1 MGLINDKEKE
11 DDIID
16 LSIPEVK
23 KTRFRINGDNDKIL
37 ELNTTDPNILPRLN
51 KGYKELI
58 KLTEKVSSLNYD
70 ENGGEAESDKLSK
83 ALEDIDTQMKDKLD
97 YIFDSNVG
105 EVLGGNSSMYS
116 IRDGKFRF
124 ETVIETLGNLY
135 EKNFNKE
142 FEAMRKRMTK
152 HTSKYIKK

>member
-1 MGLINDKEKE
+1 MGLINNKE

-58 KLTEKVSSLNYD
+58 KLTEKVSSLNYS
-70 ENGGEAESDKLSK
+70 ENGGEDENDKLSK
-83 ALEDIDTQMKDKLD
+83 ALEDIDAQMKEKLD

-105 EVLGGNSSMYS
+105 EILGGNSSMYS
-116 IRDGKFRF
+116 IRDGMFRF

-135 EKNFNKE
+135 EQDFNKE
-142 FEAMRKRMTK
+142 FEAMRKRVGK
-152 HTSKYIKK
+152 HTSKYTKK